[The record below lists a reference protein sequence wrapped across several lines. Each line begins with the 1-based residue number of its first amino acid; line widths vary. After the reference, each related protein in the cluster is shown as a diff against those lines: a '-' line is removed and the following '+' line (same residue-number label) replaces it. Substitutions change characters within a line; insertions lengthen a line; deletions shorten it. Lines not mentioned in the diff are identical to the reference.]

1 MLTDSLPHQCQ
12 AVLSARGSLGR
23 RTRGLVGTTGL
34 LGAPH
39 THTHGIT
46 RQQHRYSTHARG
58 PPPAAGAR
66 RQWGAVSSLVAQTQL
81 GAFLLGSWGRGLRGG
96 PQAWDGERAGRRGG
110 GRARGRAPSLQRLQ
124 HQQLLQHLRLAGLA
138 DLPGQKHLV
147 HDRVNLSE
155 GGVWGDPA

>member
-1 MLTDSLPHQCQ
+1 MNGSRQHSEECLLTDSLPHQCQ

-81 GAFLLGSWGRGLRGG
+81 GAFLLGSWGRGCGVG
-96 PQAWDGERAGRRGG
+96 PRPGTGSEQAGEGEAGRGAVRPHSSDCSISSCFSTFVWLVS
-110 GRARGRAPSLQRLQ
+110 RISPARNISSTT
-124 HQQLLQHLRLAGLA
+124 
-138 DLPGQKHLV
+138 V
-147 HDRVNLSE
+147 
-155 GGVWGDPA
+155 